1 MHVSVIVTV
10 DRYVR
15 VFKRVI
21 HPEIKIMILFIVQN
35 PFAVIICTGTQ
46 MENFYTFYKHICI
59 TLFHTILHLLSPK
72 KPKSPRK
79 QKNKQKKTYKSSPCF
94 LCSIFWVIE
103 SHTKNLVWR
112 THQIISSYLN
122 WIIELMNES
131 FWIVQ
136 NILAQKNHL
145 FTDLFLEFSWLIQWL
160 FCSGSPVKDLL
171 KEILSVNKMLHFS
184 L

>member
-10 DRYVR
+10 DQYVR
-15 VFKRVI
+15 VFKGVI

-46 MENFYTFYKHICI
+46 MENFYTFYKHICT

-72 KPKSPRK
+72 KPKK
-79 QKNKQKKTYKSSPCF
+79 HYKSSPCF
-94 LCSIFWVIE
+94 LCTIFRVIE
-103 SHTKNLVWR
+103 SHTKKLVWR

-122 WIIELMNES
+122 WITELMNES
-131 FWIVQ
+131 FWTVQ

-145 FTDLFLEFSWLIQWL
+145 FTDLFLLIQWL
-160 FCSGSPVKDLL
+160 VCSGSQDKDSL
-171 KEILSVNKMLHFS
+171 KEILSVNKMLHFC